1 MLKNKWVQLL
11 APVLVL
17 WLVLGISK
25 FAASPHSIVGA
36 TMWEVILLAGPL
48 LLNLGW
54 LNQPIGLTSTLSPH
68 KLMWINWY
76 GIFRALLAIVV
87 IGFAIRDGRVTAVL
101 SAFVLAMFVG
111 LTEEYI
117 FRGMLLPLAI
127 RAFSGKH
134 QIFFGV
140 MVSSILFG
148 STHLFN
154 LTQQSWLATSEQML
168 TATAVGAL
176 FAAIYLRTGNL
187 WFAIVTHALQDFPG
201 IAGPSHGMQLETTVV
216 PVIIVTG
223 VFFIFAW
230 LLLRKTK
237 VKTLDLKRL
246 GLTPMI

>member
-25 FAASPHSIVGA
+25 FAASPHSIMGE

-54 LNQPIGLTSTLSPH
+54 INQPIGLTSTLSPH

-76 GIFRALLAIVV
+76 GIFRALLAIMV
-87 IGFAIRDGRVTAVL
+87 IVIAIRDGRVTAIL

-111 LTEEYI
+111 LTEEYV
-117 FRGMLLPLAI
+117 FRGMILPLAI

-154 LTQQSWLATSEQML
+154 LTQQSLMATSEQML
-168 TATAVGAL
+168 SATAIGAL
-176 FAAIYLRTGNL
+176 LAAIYLRTGNL
-187 WFAIVTHALQDFPG
+187 WFVIVTHALQDFPG
-201 IAGPSHGMQLETTVV
+201 IAGPSQGMQLEMSVL
-216 PVIIVTG
+216 PLMIITAA
-223 VFFIFAW
+223 FFIFAW

-237 VKTLDLKRL
+237 VKTVDLKRL